1 MKLIPVMTEKSMKLV
16 KDGGFTFWLPMNL
29 NKIEIRSLIEKS
41 FGVSV
46 VSVKT
51 QVYKPGTKKNNR
63 GKMQKI
69 KGGKKA
75 IVYLKEGDKIDLFI
89 EEKKKTK
96 KKGEKRSLLSSA
108 GKK

>member
-1 MKLIPVMTEKSMKLV
+1 MTEKSMKVV
-16 KDGGFTFWLPMNL
+16 KDGGFTFWLPLSL
-29 NKIEIRSLIEKS
+29 NKIEIKSLIEKN
-41 FGVSV
+41 FGVTV
-46 VSVKT
+46 ISVKT

-89 EEKKKTK
+89 EEKKSRKARSGSARKATK
-96 KKGEKRSLLSSA
+96 
-108 GKK
+108 